1 MICQVTYVD
10 DAWRAFE
17 LVSLSSTPACKN
29 LTIILGS
36 LVGIRCNWGKFKFI
50 PNILE
55 THMVLG
61 SARFATY
68 QNECIHCI
76 ISSK

>member
-1 MICQVTYVD
+1 MTYVD

-17 LVSLSSTPACKN
+17 LVSSSSTPTCKN
-29 LTIILGS
+29 LTIILGP
-36 LVGIRCNWGKFKFI
+36 LVGVRCNWGKFKSI
-50 PNILE
+50 RTILE
-55 THMVLG
+55 THIVIG